1 MATHRPQQGCR
12 ETTRSLLST
21 SATAPEALRLADKAM
36 SISRHPAQV
45 LRLRPLRA
53 QQLHSR
59 QRLHQRPPLLTRLR
73 QLQQLLARLRQRLQL
88 QLRQRSRLRQHQQLL
103 TPLRLQQRLQLQPR
117 LHLRQQRQLLLLL
130 LPRPRPQLLPRPR
143 QRLHPHQ
150 PLLQD
155 LHRHRGLARQQGLGQ
170 LRRRAHSWR

>member
-1 MATHRPQQGCR
+1 MAIHRPQPGCR
-12 ETTRSLLST
+12 EITRSLLST

-73 QLQQLLARLRQRLQL
+73 QLQQLLARLRLRQRLQL
-88 QLRQRSRLRQHQQLL
+88 QLRQRQLQLQRQ
-103 TPLRLQQRLQLQPR
+103 QQRLQRHRRQLT
-117 LHLRQQRQLLLLL
+117 LRQQHQQQLRLRRQRELLLAAVGRPVRTC
-130 LPRPRPQLLPRPR
+130 LPP
-143 QRLHPHQ
+143 
-150 PLLQD
+150 
-155 LHRHRGLARQQGLGQ
+155 
-170 LRRRAHSWR
+170 W